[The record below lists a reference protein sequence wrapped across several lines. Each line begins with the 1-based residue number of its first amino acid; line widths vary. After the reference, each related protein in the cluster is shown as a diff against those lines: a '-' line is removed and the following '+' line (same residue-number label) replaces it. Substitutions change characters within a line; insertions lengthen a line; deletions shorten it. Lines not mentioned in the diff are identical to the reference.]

1 MKVDSAQQLLEY
13 QMMTQ
18 ILQSASKN
26 SETFQFVLEGLSNA
40 MAGDNNEL
48 AAAFAQGLS
57 TANKSST
64 QSSPTSTQ
72 STGSVSTG
80 IEDAVNKAS
89 AKYGVDKKLIEA
101 VINQESSY
109 NPNAVSSSG
118 AQGLMQLMP
127 STASSLGV
135 TDSYDID
142 QNVDGGTKYLKGLLN
157 QYGQSKELALSAYNA
172 GSNTLKKDGV
182 DSKDKIDRLPFET
195 RNYVSQIMKYYNS

>member
-172 GSNTLKKDGV
+172 GSNTLTKDGV